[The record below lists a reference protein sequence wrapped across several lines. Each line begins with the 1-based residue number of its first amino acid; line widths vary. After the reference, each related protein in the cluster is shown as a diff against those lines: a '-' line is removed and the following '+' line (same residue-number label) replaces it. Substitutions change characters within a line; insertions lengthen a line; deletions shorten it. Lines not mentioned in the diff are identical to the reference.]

1 MLAPPTAEDD
11 GGSDACPLIP
21 EPEVPDRRPQGA
33 PEQPDSPE
41 STSENRRSRGQKL
54 EKDQ

>member
-41 STSENRRSRGQKL
+41 STSENRRPRGQKL
-54 EKDQ
+54 EN